1 MSGDLSAQIC
11 KKEGMVWFNKHS
23 EEFDNAAAI
32 EKLKNS
38 LDTCMSSFQK
48 AKELNAA
55 ISLDPKLLAKV
66 SESESRKDT
75 LPTSSSWDFPAHGKS
90 KKLLSFLE

>member
-1 MSGDLSAQIC
+1 
-11 KKEGMVWFNKHS
+11 MVWFNKHS

-48 AKELNAA
+48 AKVL
-55 ISLDPKLLAKV
+55 
-66 SESESRKDT
+66 
-75 LPTSSSWDFPAHGKS
+75 FPLQLTWSMIEFENYSGYHIY
-90 KKLLSFLE
+90 

>member
-1 MSGDLSAQIC
+1 MVCKYLAWTARSFSPFLIPPKWLILLNTG

-48 AKELNAA
+48 AKVLFPLQFNFEYDRIWELF
-55 ISLDPKLLAKV
+55 
-66 SESESRKDT
+66 R
-75 LPTSSSWDFPAHGKS
+75 
-90 KKLLSFLE
+90 